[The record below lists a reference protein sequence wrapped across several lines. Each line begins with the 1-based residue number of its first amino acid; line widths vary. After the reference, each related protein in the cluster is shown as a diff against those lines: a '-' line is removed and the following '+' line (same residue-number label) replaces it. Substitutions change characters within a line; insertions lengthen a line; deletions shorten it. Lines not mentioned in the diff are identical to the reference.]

1 MAESQINAATEIL
14 TSVENEKNPYAYLE
28 RDDFTSEKYK
38 IEVRGLPK
46 YYGIGEFKKLLNEKL
61 DLQSCKV
68 KPPGKNRSN
77 WLYVCFRSE
86 ECRQRAISTIN
97 GILWKNS
104 KLTAQVAKPA
114 PDPFVKRKLEQ
125 DTASNKRLKTDTED
139 PNCSPMDKIKSI
151 TTPLWNM
158 PYPDQLE
165 LKQKEMRSILIK
177 MGQQMLAE
185 SKDSL
190 TEWINS
196 QKKLYDGLPC
206 KLQNILSVNVT
217 EAYRNKCEFTV
228 GKDNEQSKIIIGF
241 RLSTYASGSTAV
253 GPIDDLCHIP
263 QKMKT
268 AVKIL
273 ETFIHESNLEP
284 FNPVDHSGYWRQVTA
299 RITRTNN
306 LMLIIAIHPQ
316 NLSIEELEKLKSEL
330 RTFFETGK
338 GAEAHVTS
346 LYFQIITKKSIGSEN
361 SDTLYNISGTEY
373 IEETLLGMKFRVSP
387 QAFFQV
393 NTLGAE
399 ILYKAAIDLAEPTM
413 DTALLDVC
421 CGTGTIGLCF
431 SKYCGE
437 VLGVEIIPDAIKDA
451 KENAIKNNIKNCEF
465 FVGKA
470 EDILLPI
477 IQRTTKPNI
486 TAIVDPPRA
495 GLHQKALL
503 TLRKAKKLDRLVYIS
518 CDPRAA
524 MRNLIDLARPSS
536 KQYLG
541 EPLVPV
547 KAIAVD
553 MFPHTKHCELILCL
567 ERLSKVMKL
576 NECTIQKNPK

>member
-1 MAESQINAATEIL
+1 MTASGFLSADTNAMDPL
-14 TSVENEKNPYAYLE
+14 TSNVNENEKNPYAYLD
-28 RDDFTSEKYK
+28 RDHFTSEKYK

-46 YYGIGEFKKLLNEKL
+46 YYGIGEFKKLLNDKL

-68 KPPGKNRSN
+68 KPPRKGSS

-86 ECRQRAISTIN
+86 ECRQRAITSIN
-97 GILWKNS
+97 GILWKNN

-114 PDPFVKRKLEQ
+114 PDPFVKKKLEEES
-125 DTASNKRLKTDTED
+125 SNKRFKTDNE
-139 PNCSPMDKIKSI
+139 NCSPMDRIKFI

-165 LKQKEMRSILIK
+165 FKQKEMKSILIK
-177 MGQQMLAE
+177 IGQQMLTE
-185 SKDSL
+185 SKML
-190 TEWINS
+190 TEWLNS

-206 KLQNILSVNVT
+206 KLQNILSVDVT

-228 GKDNEQSKIIIGF
+228 GKDSDQSKIMIGF

-263 QKMKT
+263 ENMKI
-268 AVKIL
+268 AIKIL
-273 ETFIHESNLEP
+273 ETFVRESNLEP

-299 RITRTNN
+299 RTTRANH
-306 LMLIIAIHPQ
+306 LMLIIGIHPQ
-316 NLSIEELEKLKSEL
+316 NLSNNELDTLKSQL
-330 RTFFETGK
+330 KIFFETGK
-338 GAEAHVTS
+338 GADAHVTS
-346 LYFQIITKKSIGSEN
+346 LYFQTIDKKSIGGES
-361 SDTLYNISGTEY
+361 SDTLYHISGTEY

-399 ILYKAAIDLAEPTM
+399 VLYKAAIDLAEPTM

-437 VLGVEIIPDAIKDA
+437 VLGVEIIPDAIQDA
-451 KENAIKNNIKNCEF
+451 KENAVKNDIKNCEF

-470 EDILLPI
+470 EDILLPV
-477 IQRTTKPNI
+477 IQRTTKSNI
-486 TAIVDPPRA
+486 IAIVDPPRA

-503 TLRKAKKLDRLVYIS
+503 TLRKSKKLNRLVYIS

-567 ERLSKVMKL
+567 ERLSKAMK
-576 NECTIQKNPK
+576 

>member
-1 MAESQINAATEIL
+1 MADTNATEAL
-14 TSVENEKNPYAYLE
+14 ATSVAENEKNPYAYLE

-46 YYGIGEFKKLLNEKL
+46 YYGIGEFKKLVNEKL

-68 KPPGKNRSN
+68 KPPRKGSS
-77 WLYVCFRSE
+77 WLYVCFRNE
-86 ECRQRAISTIN
+86 ECRQRAITTIN

-104 KLTAQVAKPA
+104 KLTAQAAKPA
-114 PDPFVKRKLEQ
+114 PDPFVKRKLEEES
-125 DTASNKRLKTDTED
+125 SNKRLKTDAED
-139 PNCSPMDKIKSI
+139 PNCSPTDRIKFI

-177 MGQQMLAE
+177 IGQQMLVE
-185 SKDSL
+185 SKGLS
-190 TEWINS
+190 EWIYS

-206 KLQNILSVNVT
+206 KLENILSADVT

-228 GKDNEQSKIIIGF
+228 GKDSEQSKIMIGF

-263 QKMKT
+263 ENMKI

-273 ETFIHESNLEP
+273 ETFIRESNLEP

-299 RITRTNN
+299 RTTRASH
-306 LMLIIAIHPQ
+306 LMLIVGIHPQ
-316 NLSIEELEKLKSEL
+316 DLSSDELEELKSQL
-330 RTFFETGK
+330 RIFFETGK
-338 GAEAHVTS
+338 GADAHVTS
-346 LYFQIITKKSIGSEN
+346 LYFQTIDKKSIGGES
-361 SDTLYNISGTEY
+361 SDTLYHVSGTEY

-399 ILYKAAIDLAEPTM
+399 VLYKAAIDLAEPTM

-431 SKYCGE
+431 SKHCGE

-451 KENAIKNNIKNCEF
+451 KENAIKNDITNCEF

-470 EDILLPI
+470 EDILLPVI
-477 IQRTTKPNI
+477 HRATKSNI

-503 TLRKAKKLDRLVYIS
+503 TLRKSRKLNRLVYIS

-541 EPLVPV
+541 DPLVPV

-567 ERLSKVMKL
+567 ERLSKAMK
-576 NECTIQKNPK
+576 

>member
-1 MAESQINAATEIL
+1 MADTNVTETLAA
-14 TSVENEKNPYAYLE
+14 SVAENEKNPYAYLE

-68 KPPGKNRSN
+68 KPPRKGSS
-77 WLYVCFRSE
+77 WLYVCFRNE
-86 ECRQRAISTIN
+86 ECRQRAITTIN
-97 GILWKNS
+97 GILWKNN

-114 PDPFVKRKLEQ
+114 PDPFVKRKLEEE
-125 DTASNKRLKTDTED
+125 SSSKRLKTDAED
-139 PNCSPMDKIKSI
+139 SNCSPMEKIKFI

-158 PYPDQLE
+158 PYSEQLE
-165 LKQKEMRSILIK
+165 LKQKEMKSILMKI
-177 MGQQMLAE
+177 GQQMLTE
-185 SKDSL
+185 SKAL
-190 TEWINS
+190 TEWVNS
-196 QKKLYDGLPC
+196 QRKLYDGLPC
-206 KLQNILSVNVT
+206 KLQNILSADVT

-228 GKDNEQSKIIIGF
+228 GKDSEQNKIMIGF
-241 RLSTYASGSTAV
+241 RMSTYASGSTAV
-253 GPIDDLCHIP
+253 GPIYDLCHIP
-263 QKMKT
+263 ENMKI

-273 ETFIHESNLEP
+273 ETFICESNLEP

-299 RITRTNN
+299 RTTRANH
-306 LMLIIAIHPQ
+306 LMLIVGIHPQ
-316 NLSIEELEKLKSEL
+316 DLSSDELEKLKSQL
-330 RTFFETGK
+330 KIFFETGK
-338 GAEAHVTS
+338 GADAHVTS
-346 LYFQIITKKSIGSEN
+346 LYFQTIDKKSIGGES
-361 SDTLYNISGTEY
+361 SDTLYHISGTEY

-399 ILYKAAIDLAEPTM
+399 VLYKAAIDLAEPTM

-431 SKYCGE
+431 SKHCGE
-437 VLGVEIIPDAIKDA
+437 VLGVEVIPDAIKDA
-451 KENAIKNNIKNCEF
+451 KENSIKNNITNCEF

-470 EDILLPI
+470 EDILLPV
-477 IQRTTKPNI
+477 IQRTTKSNI

-503 TLRKAKKLDRLVYIS
+503 TLRKSKKLNRLVYIS

-567 ERLSKVMKL
+567 ERLSKVMK
-576 NECTIQKNPK
+576 

>member
-1 MAESQINAATEIL
+1 SADTNTME
-14 TSVENEKNPYAYLE
+14 TSNVIENENNPYAYLD
-28 RDDFTSEKYK
+28 RDHFTSEKYK

-46 YYGIGEFKKLLNEKL
+46 YYGIGEFKKLLNDKL

-68 KPPGKNRSN
+68 KPPRKGSS

-86 ECRQRAISTIN
+86 ECRQRAIISIN
-97 GILWKNS
+97 GILWKNN

-114 PDPFVKRKLEQ
+114 PDPFVKRKLEEES
-125 DTASNKRLKTDTED
+125 SNKRLKTDTED
-139 PNCSPMDKIKSI
+139 SNCSPMDRIKFI

-158 PYPDQLE
+158 PYSDQLE
-165 LKQKEMRSILIK
+165 FKQKEMKSILIK
-177 MGQQMLAE
+177 IGQQMLTE
-185 SKDSL
+185 SK
-190 TEWINS
+190 TIEWVNS

-206 KLQNILSVNVT
+206 KLQNILSADVT

-228 GKDNEQSKIIIGF
+228 GKDSEQSKIMIGF

-263 QKMKT
+263 ENMKI
-268 AVKIL
+268 AIKIL
-273 ETFIHESNLEP
+273 ETFIRESNLEP

-299 RITRTNN
+299 RTTRANH
-306 LMLIIAIHPQ
+306 LMLIVGIHPQ
-316 NLSIEELEKLKSEL
+316 NLSSNELDMLKSQL
-330 RTFFETGK
+330 KIFFETGK
-338 GAEAHVTS
+338 GVDAHVTS
-346 LYFQIITKKSIGSEN
+346 LYFQTIDKKSIGGES
-361 SDTLYNISGTEY
+361 SDTLYHISGTEY

-399 ILYKAAIDLAEPTM
+399 VLYNAAIDLAEPTM

-437 VLGVEIIPDAIKDA
+437 VLGVEIIPDAIQDA
-451 KENAIKNNIKNCEF
+451 KENAVKNEIKNCEF

-470 EDILLPI
+470 EDILLPV
-477 IQRTTKPNI
+477 IQRTTKSNI

-503 TLRKAKKLDRLVYIS
+503 TLRKSKKLNRLVYIS

-567 ERLSKVMKL
+567 ERLSKAMK
-576 NECTIQKNPK
+576 